1 MKYSN
6 FMIIGLKNKRTAT
19 KAMKVIKNRLA
30 DGFACDEH
38 YQDTPSTRMASDL
51 TVLQDT
57 MILLPEGNGYYLPKD
72 AETVI
77 TELVKHLAAH
87 MGNETFEWFIH
98 SSSKDDFAKALSGG
112 DVSKADLLL
121 DAFKKGY
128 EEATGAW
135 GKELPEISKKTYEAV
150 EEKFAAW
157 KNESGT
163 TEEVAE

>member
-38 YQDTPSTRMASDL
+38 YQDTPSTRIASDL

-77 TELVKHLAAH
+77 TELVKHLAAN
-87 MGNETFEWFIH
+87 MGNETFEWFSH
-98 SSSKDDFAKALSGG
+98 SSSKDDFAKADALYEKGQLKIVTEFWG
-112 DVSKADLLL
+112 NCYKNPQWDEEQIDRKEILLQI
-121 DAFKKGY
+121 A
-128 EEATGAW
+128 
-135 GKELPEISKKTYEAV
+135 
-150 EEKFAAW
+150 
-157 KNESGT
+157 
-163 TEEVAE
+163 